1 MFCVCTYKRY
11 ARLSPQPTNEEDG
24 EGDEEQEDVG
34 DQVEGVHEAAIVEH
48 ALLHAVG
55 VDASVVD
62 ASVVAAKRQGHA
74 PDRPLHPSLG
84 STWGGEHQHNDTMS
98 EHNLRGVLRNLMP
111 CNRLQAVGRR
121 LELCGRGQTSS
132 SAHTQ
137 ANSDPHTP
145 KHNCRPKVR
154 RESYFS
160 GHARLIGACSITVT
174 WCM

>member
-98 EHNLRGVLRNLMP
+98 EHSMACYVISCLAIVFR
-111 CNRLQAVGRR
+111 QSAVGLSFADEVRHLR
-121 LELCGRGQTSS
+121 ARTHRQTQT
-132 SAHTQ
+132 HTHQ
-137 ANSDPHTP
+137 NTIAGP
-145 KHNCRPKVR
+145 K
-154 RESYFS
+154 S
-160 GHARLIGACSITVT
+160 GARAISVAVHG
-174 WCM
+174 